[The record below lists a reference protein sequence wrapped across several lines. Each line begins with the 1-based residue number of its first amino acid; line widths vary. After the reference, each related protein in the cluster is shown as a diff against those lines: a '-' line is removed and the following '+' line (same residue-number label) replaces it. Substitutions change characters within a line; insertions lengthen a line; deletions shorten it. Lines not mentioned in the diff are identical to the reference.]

1 MTESVCLHKNG
12 PHTKIK
18 NKTKRN
24 WRQRYVVIERNNFII
39 IKKVEE
45 NRTNIKQTV
54 ILQELL
60 ELASKFTLFK
70 FHLNVMKKKN

>member
-1 MTESVCLHKNG
+1 MTDSVSVHKNV

-24 WRQRYVVIERNNFII
+24 WRQRYLVKERKKEVHNNNTKSR
-39 IKKVEE
+39 KK
-45 NRTNIKQTV
+45 IYI

-60 ELASKFTLFK
+60 ELASKFTYTVFK
-70 FHLNVMKKKN
+70 FHFNVT

>member
-24 WRQRYVVIERNNFII
+24 WRQRYVVKERNKLII
-39 IKKVEE
+39 IKQKVE
-45 NRTNIKQTV
+45 K
-54 ILQELL
+54 
-60 ELASKFTLFK
+60 
-70 FHLNVMKKKN
+70 NVY